1 MQIVYMCY
9 ADTSQRSARP
19 VLFSSANQRVG
30 TLLRAARGSPTSF
43 SVSTAPWLTVC
54 LLLCMFSLISTSPGS
69 VYTTPAPVVCS
80 AVTNPSLCNN
90 YCQWQYFNPNSSA
103 TNPPGGWVG
112 YCRNRTCSDYGSA
125 ECMANNATCASYG
138 DETVNFD
145 FACYTRGMPP
155 ACSTLRSNSS
165 CNYFSS
171 SCYWI
176 AEAFQC
182 LQKGTC
188 QP

>member
-1 MQIVYMCY
+1 MPATTSSCTFQFSE
-9 ADTSQRSARP
+9 ADCGA
-19 VLFSSANQRVG
+19 L
-30 TLLRAARGSPTSF
+30 
-43 SVSTAPWLTVC
+43 APRCTWFPYQYQC
-54 LLLCMFSLISTSPGS
+54 LDCSLVDCAYLGMINLISASPGS
-69 VYTTPAPVVCS
+69 VNTTPAPVVCS
-80 AVTNPSLCNN
+80 KVTDPSMCNN
-90 YCQWQYFNPNSSA
+90 YCQWQYTNPNSSA
-103 TNPPGGWVG
+103 TDPPGGWVG
-112 YCRNRTCSDYGSA
+112 YCRNRTCIDYGSA
-125 ECMANNATCASYG
+125 ECLANNATCASYG

-182 LQKGTC
+182 LQKGTR